1 MITGDQI
8 KAARQLLGWS
18 TATLAIKSRRS
29 IKGVAQAET
38 SKLPAQTAE
47 ASLRL
52 IQQTFEAE
60 GIEFIPEN
68 GGSVRLRKP

>member
-1 MITGDQI
+1 MITAEQI

-29 IKGVAQAET
+29 IKGVAQAES
-38 SKLPAQTAE
+38 SKLPRQTAE

-52 IQQTFEAE
+52 IQQTFEEAGVEFSPE
-60 GIEFIPEN
+60 GGVKPR
-68 GGSVRLRKP
+68 GS